1 MIIKLLNFIL
11 GIETAKDPVI
21 DIDLHAFFDKH
32 VDFYRSLSPQDQE
45 EFQKRCL
52 AFLST
57 TVVSGRHVEVE
68 DADYLL
74 VAASAVIPV
83 WSFPQWHYFNLDEVI
98 LLPGTFNNQ
107 FQIKQAD
114 SLIKGMVAT
123 GGPLAGKMILS
134 KPSLHHGFQNTEDKK
149 NVGIHEFAHLIDMAD
164 GDCDGFPERMSNFA
178 YAAPWLSLVHDK
190 TIEIEANDSNI
201 NDYAATHKREF
212 FAVASE
218 YFFERPKMLKQ
229 KHPELYQSLEQFYQ
243 QQRADIE
250 KVIKPRRK
258 SPCPCGSGK
267 KYKNCCEPKD

>member
-11 GIETAKDPVI
+11 GIDSPDAPEI
-21 DIDLHAFFDKH
+21 SIDLHTFFYEN
-32 VDFYRSLSPQDQE
+32 VDFYRSLSTHDQE

-52 AFLST
+52 AFLET
-57 TVVSGRHVEVE
+57 TLVSGRNVTV
-68 DADYLL
+68 DDSDYLL

-98 LLPGTFNNQ
+98 LLPGTFNKD

-114 SLIKGMVAT
+114 SLIKGMVAS

-134 KPSLHHGFQNTEDKK
+134 KPSLHHGFKNTEDKK
-149 NVGIHEFAHLIDMAD
+149 NVGIHEFTHLIDMAD
-164 GDCDGFPERMSNFA
+164 GDCDGFPERMAAFS
-178 YAAPWLSLVHDK
+178 YSAPWFSLVHDK
-190 TIEIEANDSNI
+190 TIEIEEENSNI
-201 NDYAATHKREF
+201 SDYAATHQREF

-229 KHPELYQSLEQFYQ
+229 KHPQLYQSLEQFYQ

-267 KYKNCCEPKD
+267 KYKNCCEPE